1 MKEEEK
7 DNEKQGAGQMKRC
20 VRCVLPET
28 CPNIEFDE
36 SGVCNVCKEFD
47 KHWGKFKQKEYLE
60 SKRMELGR
68 TFDLFRKRGRQY
80 DCLVPISGGM
90 DSTYV
95 LYICKKVYNLRVLAF
110 TFDNGFQS
118 EFAKENL
125 KNITTSLDVDFM
137 SYAPDWKLARKL
149 YALFFRKTGEFCT
162 PCNVGI
168 WSTSYKIARDSG
180 IPLIVKGSSR
190 RIEEQFPKGTPDYY
204 CSSFY
209 FKEVIRGEMPFED
222 AMDYLHTP
230 HNLTQRIGQW
240 ISKSVPLYGI
250 KTISLPDY
258 LEWNLKTILRTL
270 EVEVDWKRP
279 PEKHRHFDCIMDPVA
294 TYLTQ
299 KKMGF
304 SAASIYSTLARDG
317 QMTREEALRR
327 TIKEERM
334 ATQDPPELELWFRM
348 LGLSRKDLDGFEKR
362 RARVLAYIPFTE
374 RLLKTVENTAYRIL
388 KKSPLIT

>member
-1 MKEEEK
+1 
-7 DNEKQGAGQMKRC
+7 MKRC

-47 KHWGKFKQKEYLE
+47 KQWGRFKQKEYLE
-60 SKRMELGR
+60 SKRMELER
-68 TFDLFRKRGRQY
+68 IFDLFRKTGKRY

-95 LYICKKVYNLRVLAF
+95 LYVCKKVYNLRVLAF
-110 TFDNGFQS
+110 NFDNGFLS

-125 KNITTSLDVDFM
+125 KSITAKLNVDFM
-137 SYAPDWKLARKL
+137 SYGPDWKLARKL
-149 YALFFRKTGEFCT
+149 YALFFRKTGGFCT

-168 WSTSYKIARDSG
+168 SSTSYKIARDLG

-190 RIEEQFPKGTPDYY
+190 RIEEQFPKGAPEYHW
-204 CSSFY
+204 SPFY
-209 FKEVIRGEMPFED
+209 FKEVIRGEIPFED
-222 AMDYLHTP
+222 AMDYLHMP
-230 HNLTQRIGQW
+230 HNLTQRIGLW
-240 ISKSVPLYGI
+240 ISRSVRFYRI
-250 KTISLPDY
+250 KTIFLPDY

-270 EVEVDWKRP
+270 ESEVDWKRP

-299 KKMGF
+299 KKSGF
-304 SAASIYSTLARDG
+304 SAAAIYSTLVRDG

-327 TIKEERM
+327 TLQEERM
-334 ATQDPPELELWFRM
+334 ATQEPPELELWFRM

-362 RARVLAYIPFTE
+362 SQLAYIPFKQ
-374 RLLKTVENTAYRIL
+374 RLLTTVENTAYRIL
-388 KKSPLIT
+388 KKSPLIS

>member
-1 MKEEEK
+1 
-7 DNEKQGAGQMKRC
+7 MKRC

-47 KHWGKFKQKEYLE
+47 KQWGKFKQKEYLK
-60 SKRMELGR
+60 SKNMELER
-68 TFDLFRKRGRQY
+68 TFDLFRNRRRKY

-95 LYICKKVYNLRVLAF
+95 LYVCKKVYDLRVLAF
-110 TFDNGFQS
+110 NFDNGFQS

-137 SYAPDWKLARKL
+137 SHAPDWKIARKI

-168 WSTSYKIARDSG
+168 WSTSYKIARDLG
-180 IPLIVKGSSR
+180 IPLIVKGTSG

-209 FKEVIRGEMPFED
+209 FKEVIRGEIPFED
-222 AMDYLHTP
+222 ATDYLHMP

-240 ISKSVPLYGI
+240 ISRIVPFYGI

-270 EVEVDWKRP
+270 ESEVYWKRP
-279 PEKHRHFDCIMDPVA
+279 LGKHRHIDCIMDPVA

-299 KKMGF
+299 KKLGF
-304 SAASIYSTLARDG
+304 SAASIYSTLVRDG
-317 QMTREEALRR
+317 QMDREEALRQTLR
-327 TIKEERM
+327 EERM
-334 ATQDPPELELWFRM
+334 ATQEPPELELWFRM
-348 LGLSRKDLDGFEKR
+348 LGISRKDLDGFEKR
-362 RARVLAYIPFTE
+362 RARALAYIPFKE
-374 RLLKTVENTAYRIL
+374 RLLKTVENTAYGIL
-388 KKSPLIT
+388 KKSPLIS